1 MKSFGANSD
10 FEFRMYDLLKNYQFK
25 IKTENMLVDGKH
37 FGDTSDTCYIP
48 VFHHGLEGTEEHK
61 KTVFIGNTFMQ
72 EYYVIYD
79 MSQYDSK
86 KYL

>member
-1 MKSFGANSD
+1 
-10 FEFRMYDLLKNYQFK
+10 
-25 IKTENMLVDGKH
+25 MLVDGKH

-48 VFHHGLEGTEEHK
+48 IFNHGLTKTEDDK

-79 MSQYDSK
+79 MS
-86 KYL
+86 